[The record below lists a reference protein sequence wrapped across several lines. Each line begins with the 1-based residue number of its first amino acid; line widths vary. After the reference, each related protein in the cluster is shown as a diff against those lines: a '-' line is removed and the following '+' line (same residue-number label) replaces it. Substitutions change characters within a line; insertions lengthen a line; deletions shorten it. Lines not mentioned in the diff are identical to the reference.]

1 MTAQGE
7 LDGIGSLC
15 ETKSLYNH
23 SSNPSTAH
31 AQWSEFE
38 NPTAEEQRVLGLG
51 NPFAVIHRH
60 SRISQDE
67 TTVAWATYS
76 IEARSPRLRKV
87 LDQIFS
93 DYHEWYPDDS
103 PYAVHPPFTPYV
115 HRWEDMTTALESED
129 PTTKGELELLRR
141 ELGPLLQQHL
151 DALKKARDTG
161 VISFDLLW
169 LILAPGCL
177 MLSQEGGKT
186 CISRLRDVELV
197 PPSNIIPKQHWRL
210 SLSQIDWNGSYTGTK
225 TTTKKIFEYNGSMSV
240 IKLGVY
246 PLEFEQKHQAIREAM
261 LARGRKFEQ
270 LRGFQV
276 ATCTGKKYTF
286 RENRYEEW
294 KEIPKQVSG
303 RIIIDAHAYINCQED
318 LPPQP
323 RLGRSEVWMQPVC
336 LEEAPEESDDEASSD
351 DGSEHGEASKKER
364 AEEIRPLTDLECILA
379 VPRVKGFDLSTK
391 EWCEFDVDDIGEA
404 DWNEAPYDNLM
415 LPAGDKDL
423 VMAFADR
430 QRSAGISFDDFV
442 KHKGEGIIILLS
454 GPPGVGKTL
463 TAEAVADK
471 SKTPLYM
478 LSASELGTDPSKVDK
493 VLARTFELCR
503 LWCAPLLLDEADVFL
518 EKRDSNTLAR
528 NELVSI
534 FLRRLEFYRGLMF
547 LTTNRISN
555 IDSAFKSR
563 IDLTLPYHDLDE
575 SSRRA
580 LWVKFIERHTTEA
593 TDINDE
599 GYDEL
604 AKADLNGRE
613 IKNTVK
619 TAFVLSRHKGEQIG
633 MYHLR
638 TVLGIRKR
646 VSVAQLDDDEPP
658 AKRRKMNGH
667 VWEK

>member
-93 DYHEWYPDDS
+93 DYPEWYPDDS

-115 HRWEDMTTALESED
+115 HRWDDMATALESQD
-129 PTTKGELELLRR
+129 PTTKGELELLGR
-141 ELGPLLQQHL
+141 ELEPLLKQHL
-151 DALKKARDTG
+151 DALNKARDTG
-161 VISFDLLW
+161 VISFELLW

-177 MLSQEGGKT
+177 MLSQEGGKN

-225 TTTKKIFEYNGSMSV
+225 TTAKKIFEYNGSMSV
-240 IKLGVY
+240 TKLGVY
-246 PLEFEQKHQAIREAM
+246 PLEFEQRHQAIREAM

-270 LRGFQV
+270 LRGFHV

-294 KEIPKQVSG
+294 KEIPKQ
-303 RIIIDAHAYINCQED
+303 
-318 LPPQP
+318 P

-336 LEEAPEESDDEASSD
+336 LEEATEESDDEASSD

-364 AEEIRPLTDLECILA
+364 MEEIRPLTDLECILA

-580 LWVKFIERHTTEA
+580 LWVKFIERHTAEA
-593 TDINDE
+593 TDINSE

-619 TAFVLSRHKGEQIG
+619 TAFVLSQHKGDQIG

-646 VSVAQLDDDEPP
+646 VSVAELDDEPP

-667 VWEK
+667 VWET

>member
-93 DYHEWYPDDS
+93 DYPEWYPDDS

-115 HRWEDMTTALESED
+115 HRWEDMTTTLESED

-141 ELGPLLQQHL
+141 ELEPLLQQHL
-151 DALKKARDTG
+151 DALKKDVSCFLKREA
-161 VISFDLLW
+161 
-169 LILAPGCL
+169 
-177 MLSQEGGKT
+177 KT

-225 TTTKKIFEYNGSMSV
+225 TTTKKVFEYNGSMSV

-246 PLEFEQKHQAIREAM
+246 PLEFEQKHKAIREAM

-276 ATCTGKKYTF
+276 ATCTGKKYIF

-364 AEEIRPLTDLECILA
+364 MEEIRPLTDLECILA

-619 TAFVLSRHKGEQIG
+619 TAFVLSQHKGEQIG